1 MIENNILGIILAG
14 GKSSRFGEDKSIAK
28 LGDKTLLD
36 HTINKIENEF
46 TEILLISNNKEF
58 NFKNNKIHVVEDC
71 IEGQLGP
78 LVGILTAMKWV
89 IINKKNYKWIASFPC
104 DTPFFDIKLISE
116 LKNKVKQTSKKLI
129 FLNSNK
135 NFKGSISLLITGDE
149 EGIATNGTKK
159 VVEYLKKKKEKGKSV
174 KLNQQYLRCFQLN
187 STILLYIYRGLSS
200 NIAFFE
206 QSRFLEFSDHPCAEK
221 TKRKNAHD
229 TGSLKHRSSSLNPD
243 KTR

>member
-14 GKSSRFGEDKSIAK
+14 GKSSRFGEDKSIVK

-36 HTINKIENEF
+36 HTINKIEKEF
-46 TEILLISNNKEF
+46 TEILVISNNKEF

-116 LKNKVKQTSKKLI
+116 LKIKVKETSKKLI

-135 NFKGSISLLITGDE
+135 KRHNIFGLWSMDLIEILEKDIKNSFRKVELWADKVGYENININE
-149 EGIATNGTKK
+149 EKFDRFLNINTKK
-159 VVEYLKKKKEKGKSV
+159 DLEKAKEN
-174 KLNQQYLRCFQLN
+174 L
-187 STILLYIYRGLSS
+187 
-200 NIAFFE
+200 
-206 QSRFLEFSDHPCAEK
+206 
-221 TKRKNAHD
+221 
-229 TGSLKHRSSSLNPD
+229 D
-243 KTR
+243 KI

>member
-46 TEILLISNNKEF
+46 NEILLISNNKEF

-89 IINKKNYKWIASFPC
+89 KKNNKNYKWIASFPC
-104 DTPFFDIKLISE
+104 DTPFFDMKFVSE
-116 LKNKVKQTSKKLI
+116 LKIKIKETSKKLI
-129 FLNSNK
+129 FLNSDKKRHNIFGLWSVDLIETLEEDIK
-135 NFKGSISLLITGDE
+135 NGLRKVEIWADKIGYENINI
-149 EGIATNGTKK
+149 NTKEFDMFLNINTK
-159 VVEYLKKKKEKGKSV
+159 EDLKKAKE
-174 KLNQQYLRCFQLN
+174 
-187 STILLYIYRGLSS
+187 
-200 NIAFFE
+200 NI
-206 QSRFLEFSDHPCAEK
+206 
-221 TKRKNAHD
+221 
-229 TGSLKHRSSSLNPD
+229 D
-243 KTR
+243 KI

>member
-36 HTINKIENEF
+36 HTINKIEKEF
-46 TEILLISNNKEF
+46 NEILVISNNKEF

-89 IINKKNYKWIASFPC
+89 IKNKKNYKWIASFPC

-116 LKNKVKQTSKKLI
+116 LKIKVKETSKKLI

-135 NFKGSISLLITGDE
+135 KRHNIFGLWSLDLIEILEKDIKNSFRKVELWADKIGYENININE
-149 EGIATNGTKK
+149 EKFDRFLNINTKK
-159 VVEYLKKKKEKGKSV
+159 DLEKAKEN
-174 KLNQQYLRCFQLN
+174 L
-187 STILLYIYRGLSS
+187 
-200 NIAFFE
+200 
-206 QSRFLEFSDHPCAEK
+206 
-221 TKRKNAHD
+221 
-229 TGSLKHRSSSLNPD
+229 D
-243 KTR
+243 KI